1 MRFSVSL
8 VFLLSGEID
17 AFRRE
22 AAFGGA
28 FQPDYAF
35 DQAFALPRWAQND
48 PLRAMADLTGEPVR
62 KRE

>member
-8 VFLLSGEID
+8 VFLLSGGID

-28 FQPDYAF
+28 FQSDYAF
-35 DQAFALPRWAQND
+35 DQAFALPRWGA
-48 PLRAMADLTGEPVR
+48 
-62 KRE
+62 K